1 MTEKYTSIL
10 LGRDGAVEA
19 SGVDSGVAAHYGAP
33 TREARRLFA
42 GQAVADLSHFDVLE
56 VSGADRQSW
65 LDTLSSQRIN
75 NLAPGQSTQALLLSI
90 QGRIE
95 HEMKVLIDQD
105 RVLLIVEPGRGA
117 ALEEFLN
124 SMRFML
130 RVEVKNLSASHG
142 VLAATREIP
151 TAGQLIWHDPWPGIT
166 EGGWAYSREE
176 HPGAERPW
184 NLHVVE
190 LEKLTE
196 AVGEEQ
202 LAGMMAVEALRIAA
216 WEPRFGAEIDDKTIP
231 HELDWLRTS
240 VHLNKGCYK
249 GQETIARVHNIGHP
263 PRRIVLLDLDGSMHT
278 LPAVGS
284 EIKLGERT
292 VGSITSATL
301 HFEEGPIA
309 LGVIKRNVDPAEVLS
324 VIDGDSVYPAAQQ
337 VIVAPD
343 AGQVA
348 GRFTG
353 FLRTPPKP

>member
-1 MTEKYTSIL
+1 MSEDYRSVL
-10 LGRDGAVEA
+10 LQRDAAVA
-19 SGVDSGVAAHYGAP
+19 AGGVDAGVAAHYGAP

-42 GQAVADLSHFDVLE
+42 GQAVADLSHFDILE
-56 VSGADRQSW
+56 ISGADRQSW

-75 NLAPGQSTQALLLSI
+75 GLPAGTSTQALLLSV

-95 HEMKVLIDQD
+95 HEMKILVDED
-105 RVLLIVEPGRGA
+105 RLLLIVEPGRAA

-130 RVEVKNLSASHG
+130 RVEVKNLSSTHG
-142 VLAATREIP
+142 VVAATRTIP
-151 TAGQLIWHDPWPGIT
+151 TAGSLVWQDPWPGIT
-166 EGGWAYSREE
+166 QGGWAYSRED

-184 NLHVVE
+184 FLHIVE
-190 LEKLTE
+190 LQALE
-196 AVGEEQ
+196 ASVGEEQ

-216 WEPRFGAEIDDKTIP
+216 WQPRFGAEIDDKTIP

-240 VHLNKGCYK
+240 VHLSKGCYK

-263 PRRIVLLDLDGSMHT
+263 PRRIVFLDLDGSMHT
-278 LPAVGS
+278 LPADGS

-292 VGSITSATL
+292 VGRITSAAL

-309 LGVIKRNVDPAEVLS
+309 LGVIKRNVDPGEVLN
-324 VIDGDSVYPAAQQ
+324 VVDGETSYPASQQ
-337 VIVAPD
+337 VIVATD

-353 FLRTPPKP
+353 FLRTPPSA

>member
-1 MTEKYTSIL
+1 MSENYRSIL
-10 LGRDGAVEA
+10 LQREGAVEA
-19 SGVDSGVAAHYGAP
+19 GGVDAGVAAHYGAP
-33 TREARRLFA
+33 TREARRLFRGEA
-42 GQAVADLSHFDVLE
+42 IADLSHFDVLE
-56 VSGADRQSW
+56 ISGADRQSW

-75 NLAPGQSTQALLLSI
+75 SLAPGASTQALLLSV

-95 HEMKVLIDQD
+95 HEMKVLVGAE
-105 RVLLIVEPGRGA
+105 RLLLIVEPERGA

-130 RVEVKNLSASHG
+130 RVEVKNLSATHG

-151 TAGQLIWHDPWPGIT
+151 TVGQLVWQDPWPGVSA
-166 EGGWAYSREE
+166 GGWAYSRED

-184 NLHVVE
+184 FLHIVKLDE
-190 LEKLTE
+190 LEQ
-196 AVGEEQ
+196 AAGEEQ

-240 VHLNKGCYK
+240 VHLSKGCYK

-278 LPAVGS
+278 LPAEGS

-292 VGSITSATL
+292 VGRVTSAAL

-309 LGVIKRNVDPAEVLS
+309 LGVIKRNVDPGEVLS
-324 VIDGDSVYPAAQQ
+324 VVDGDSVYPAAQQ
-337 VIVAPD
+337 VIVATD

-353 FLRTPPKP
+353 FLRTPPGA